1 MPRDEVKIRLE
12 GDKDLVNVLE
22 AFKPA
27 ARRRI
32 VRPPITKGVRLV
44 VRAAKQK
51 VPKETGTL
59 KRSLGFVVRTYPS
72 GTVAGIAGPRKGIVD
87 EETGRNPRFYAH
99 LVEFGTAPHLVSSS
113 IGPTGERI
121 DVVHPGSPPKP
132 FIRPAWDGSIPEI
145 NRLME
150 MGIRQGVAKEIAR
163 KVKRSLTR

>member
-12 GDKDLVNVLE
+12 GDKDLINVLS

-44 VRAAKQK
+44 VRSAKRK

-59 KRSLGFVVRTYPS
+59 KRSLGFVVRTYSS

-87 EETGRNPRFYAH
+87 EKTGRNPRLYAH
-99 LVEFGTAPHLVSSS
+99 LVEFGAAPHLLSSS
-113 IGPTGERI
+113 IGPTGEKI
-121 DVVHPGSPPKP
+121 DVVHPGAPPKP
-132 FIRPAWDGSIPEI
+132 FLRPAWDESIPEI
-145 NRLME
+145 NRVME
-150 MGIRQGVAKEIAR
+150 TGIRQGVAKEIAR
-163 KVKRSLTR
+163 AVKRRLK